1 MAAPSAAAEQRG
13 GGGHERAWGGG
24 GGMLDVAKGGRWVG
38 MAISG
43 KEDSGERG
51 AGHGAVKRRGGGD
64 RWGRRLVE

>member
-1 MAAPSAAAEQRG
+1 
-13 GGGHERAWGGG
+13 
-24 GGMLDVAKGGRWVG
+24 MLDVAKGGRWVG